1 MRIELRRIGKS
12 FGKVRALAE
21 VSLDLPSGSRVA
33 LIGPN
38 GSGKTTLIRVLM
50 GLVAHEGEVLLDGAS
65 GAAARTALAPG
76 IAYLPQVAP
85 AMAVTVGDLIR
96 TVARVRGL
104 DPRPIEQIAG
114 ELGLALGPIMKQP
127 FRGLSGGMK
136 QKLLIAL
143 ALGVRPR
150 LVILDEPTASLDA
163 AARARFAALE
173 REHLAD
179 ATVILCSHR
188 LDELRT
194 MVDRVVALSEGR
206 VAHDGAAAAYVRS
219 RTQTVIEV
227 LAEPGAGPWLAAQ
240 GFTPTSGGWWS
251 RGLDHDDKLRLLP
264 ELVTTLGARLRD
276 LVVRDLERIG
286 VRPADTGAPGGAP

>member
-1 MRIELRRIGKS
+1 MRIELKAVSKAYGRVK
-12 FGKVRALAE
+12 ALDG

-38 GSGKTTLIRVLM
+38 GSGKTTLTRVVM
-50 GLVAHEGEVLLDGAS
+50 GLVAHAGEVRLDGQS
-65 GAAARTALAPG
+65 GGAARIAAAPG
-76 IAYLPQVAP
+76 IAYVPQVAP

-96 TVARVRGL
+96 TVAGVR
-104 DPRPIEQIAG
+104 RQPIDRIMAIAAD
-114 ELGLALGPIMKQP
+114 LGLAVDAIRKLP

-143 ALGVRPR
+143 ALGVEPR

-173 REHLAD
+173 REYLQG
-179 ATVILCSHR
+179 ATVVLCSHR

-194 MVDRVVALSEGR
+194 MVDRVVALSDGH
-206 VAHDGAAAAYVRS
+206 VVHDGAADAYVKG

-227 LAEPGAGPWLAAQ
+227 LSDDPWLGER
-240 GFTPTSGGWWS
+240 GFVRGSAGWWS
-251 RGLDHDDKLRLLP
+251 RAVDHDEKLRLLP
-264 ELVTTLGARLRD
+264 ELIAALGPRLSD
-276 LVVRDLERIG
+276 LVVRDLERIDLATTATNA
-286 VRPADTGAPGGAP
+286 PAAGGAP

>member
-1 MRIELRRIGKS
+1 MRIELRQVAKAY
-12 FGKVRALAE
+12 GKVRALSD

-38 GSGKTTLIRVLM
+38 GSGKTTLTRVVM
-50 GLVAHEGEVLLDGAS
+50 GLVAHEGEVLFDGAS
-65 GAAARTALAPG
+65 GAAARIALAPQ
-76 IAYLPQVAP
+76 IAYVPQVAP
-85 AMAVTVGDLIR
+85 AMAVTVGDLMN

-104 DPRPIEQIAG
+104 GTERIEHIAT
-114 ELGLALGPIMKQP
+114 ELGLKLGPIMKQP

-173 REHLAD
+173 REHLAG

-206 VAHDGAAAAYVRS
+206 VAHDGAAAAYVAS
-219 RTQTVIEV
+219 RTQTVIDV
-227 LAEPGAGPWLAAQ
+227 LAAGGHEAWLTER
-240 GFTPTSGGWWS
+240 GFSPTSGGWWS
-251 RGLDHDDKLRLLP
+251 RAVDHDDKLRLLP
-264 ELVTTLGARLRD
+264 ELVAVLGPRMRD
-276 LVVRDLERIG
+276 VVVRDLERIG
-286 VRPADTGAPGGAP
+286 AAGEVTTPGGAP